1 MTTMPASSR
10 VDADTLAE
18 WITENR
24 DVKILDVRSPGE
36 FEAVHIPGSYNVP
49 LGTLG
54 EHANQ
59 VARDLSEEV
68 VVVCQSG
75 ARSQQAEAR
84 LTASGLSGV
93 HLLDGGIAAYQTAGG
108 EVMRGANRW
117 DLERQVRLV
126 AGSLVVAGTVG
137 SLAYRPLIALAG
149 GVGAGLTFASV
160 SNTCAMGKALMKLP
174 YNRSRTAPDGR
185 KLVEEL
191 ISGRD

>member
-10 VDADTLAE
+10 VNAETLAE
-18 WITENR
+18 WMTENR
-24 DVKILDVRSPGE
+24 DVKILDVRTAAE
-36 FEAVHIPGSYNVP
+36 FEAAHIPGSYNVP

-54 EHANQ
+54 EHANE

-75 ARSQQAEAR
+75 TRAQQAETR
-84 LTASGLSGV
+84 LTASGLAGV

-108 EVMRGANRW
+108 EVVRGANRW

-137 SLAYRPLIALAG
+137 SLAYRPFIALAG
-149 GVGAGLTFASV
+149 GVGAGLAFAAV
-160 SNTCAMGKALMKLP
+160 SNTCTMGKALMKLP
-174 YNRSRTAPDGR
+174 YNRSNTAPDGR
-185 KLVEEL
+185 QLVEEL